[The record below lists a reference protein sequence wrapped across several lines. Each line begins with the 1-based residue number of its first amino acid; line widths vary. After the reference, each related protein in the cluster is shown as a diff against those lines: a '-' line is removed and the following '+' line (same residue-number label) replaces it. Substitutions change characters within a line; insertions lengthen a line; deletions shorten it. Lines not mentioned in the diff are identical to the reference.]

1 MGFPPLP
8 APVLLVT
15 AIPCPP
21 VALFGAH
28 CAMSLEARMPPL
40 ALPSV
45 SLGAFTFHAP
55 TIDLACS
62 SWWLQLRFGICCSS
76 GSGFICN
83 DIKQHKDHGGST
95 HYKQSIGNFKAE
107 TMQKYIEEIRRVES
121 QPVPPGTKCPSRNE
135 IVVSFGLSLSSVS
148 SDIAYLMF
156 LWGCHLWPCLLFFLG
171 FFFRSSRLAIEHLN
185 WMALGALS

>member
-1 MGFPPLP
+1 MGFPPFP

-45 SLGAFTFHAP
+45 SLGAFTFRAP
-55 TIDLACS
+55 TIDLARS
-62 SWWLQLRFGICCSS
+62 SWRLRLCFGICCLL

-83 DIKQHKDHGGST
+83 
-95 HYKQSIGNFKAE
+95 E
-107 TMQKYIEEIRRVES
+107 
-121 QPVPPGTKCPSRNE
+121 
-135 IVVSFGLSLSSVS
+135 S
-148 SDIAYLMF
+148 SDIETMEGVPTTNSQLETSRRKQCKSVSKKSGGLNLCLY
-156 LWGCHLWPCLLFFLG
+156 HL
-171 FFFRSSRLAIEHLN
+171 E
-185 WMALGALS
+185 